1 MGIHTINPSRPIPQQ
16 PDLYS
21 VPGQP
26 RLHGKTQSQNSTF
39 QKRSERN
46 VGFKLFRLAGWWW
59 VVNGGSQ
66 EAEAFRDL
74 EFEASLIYRVQ
85 ARVSKMAQ

>member
-1 MGIHTINPSRPIPQQ
+1 M
-16 PDLYS
+16 
-21 VPGQP
+21 
-26 RLHGKTQSQNSTF
+26 
-39 QKRSERN
+39 
-46 VGFKLFRLAGWWW
+46 FRLAGWWW